1 MREPRTLFLNACSS
15 LGNRA
20 KPAADVLQSSLLAL
34 IGTSNVNAIPQAHI
48 ALAQRILRAREAL
61 VGGKPGTPGEAD
73 ADTVR
78 GWQRQLVSD
87 HLGMRA
93 AHFGTAQVAPLADVA
108 ALAAEGRDVFVI
120 VKFMDEQPHIEA
132 TLLSLLNQD
141 FDLARVVIL
150 MVDNNSSDSSP
161 MLVKRLI
168 ERNATAARVYYL
180 NQPTPGGGS
189 AARYGTDRAMATLL
203 AMSESDGDWSRLQRA
218 TIGVSDGDT
227 VYHGGVLREI
237 DTILATHA
245 NVDGVMPF
253 LIYKLTAALRFFRRY
268 AALDADFTIPPD
280 AAVHEVGFSLAA
292 LDAYGHLSRAER
304 RRLVAGAG
312 GRPVWLRDP
321 RGHLAKCFPD
331 GQLLLQQLPVSGEDR
346 AVVYLENDA
355 IERDEKWKWHA
366 LIGHDLF
373 LRRLFTDFGF
383 LEEAVLPDTSDALK
397 TFRCWSFAIGGQ
409 HQLSSPSLK
418 IVTGTDYQSGRVL
431 QAVGCRV
438 ALGDARYYAETETD
452 RLAKMVRN
460 FRLTRHIFYGDVR
473 ADSIARASGLY
484 LHMTRI
490 QDQVEREIRGYPD
503 SFYEQVAFPERIA
516 FPLRWLLKN
525 ALIMLALAE
534 APARRLLESRV
545 LDRLLGEPDALAA
558 VGAELGLDLTGPLA
572 ALDHEAREAAAERLA
587 ERIIVARHAPIMRCY
602 RQVLSDWFAAVGLD
616 PARHAWL
623 LDGLEACR
631 CALARSNEPIDPAQA
646 WAGSEFVI
654 DEARGQVTDLLSGT
668 GGER

>member
-20 KPAADVLQSSLLAL
+20 KPAADVLQSRLLAL
-34 IGTSNVNAIPQAHI
+34 IGTSNVNAIPAAHL
-48 ALAQRILRAREAL
+48 ALAQRILLAREAL
-61 VGGKPGTPGEAD
+61 ADGTPGEAD
-73 ADTVR
+73 ADAVR
-78 GWQRQLVSD
+78 DWQRQLVSD
-87 HLGMRA
+87 HLRMRA
-93 AHFGTAQVAPLADVA
+93 AHFGADQVAPLPDAA

-120 VKFMDEQPHIEA
+120 VKFMDEEPHIEA

-141 FDLARVVIL
+141 FDLSRVVIL
-150 MVDNNSSDSSP
+150 MVDNNSSDRSP
-161 MLVKRLI
+161 ALVQQLI
-168 ERNATAARVYYL
+168 AGNATAARVYYL

-189 AARYGTDRAMATLL
+189 AARYGTDRAMATVL

-237 DTILATHA
+237 DSILARHPC
-245 NVDGVMPF
+245 VDGVMPF

-268 AALDADFTIPPD
+268 TAIDADFTIPAD
-280 AAVHEVGFSLAA
+280 AAVHDVRFSLATI
-292 LDAYGHLSRAER
+292 DAYGHLSRAER
-304 RRLVAGAG
+304 RRLATAAG
-312 GRPVWLRDP
+312 GRAVWLRDP
-321 RGHLAKCFPD
+321 QGHLAKCFPD
-331 GQLLLQQLPVSGEDR
+331 GQMLLQQLPVSGEDR
-346 AVVYLENDA
+346 AVVYLENGY
-355 IERDEKWKWHA
+355 IERDQKWKWHA

-373 LRRLFTDFGF
+373 LRRLFTDLGF

-438 ALGDARYYAETETD
+438 VLGDARYYAETETD

-503 SFYEQVAFPERIA
+503 SFYEQVAFPERVA

-525 ALIMLALAE
+525 TLIMLALAD
-534 APARRLLESRV
+534 APARRLLETRV
-545 LDRLLGEPDALAA
+545 LDRLLGEPGALAA
-558 VGAELGLDLTGPLA
+558 LGAELGLDLTGPLA
-572 ALDHEAREAAAERLA
+572 AMDHEARDTAAERLA
-587 ERIIVARHAPIMRCY
+587 ERIIVARHAPIMRFY
-602 RQVLSDWFAAVGLD
+602 RQVLADWFDAAGLD
-616 PARHAWL
+616 PVAQAWL
-623 LDGLEACR
+623 LDGIEDCR
-631 CALARSNEPIDPAQA
+631 CALARHSEPIDPAQA

-654 DEARGQVTDLLSGT
+654 DEARGQVTDLRPAAGA